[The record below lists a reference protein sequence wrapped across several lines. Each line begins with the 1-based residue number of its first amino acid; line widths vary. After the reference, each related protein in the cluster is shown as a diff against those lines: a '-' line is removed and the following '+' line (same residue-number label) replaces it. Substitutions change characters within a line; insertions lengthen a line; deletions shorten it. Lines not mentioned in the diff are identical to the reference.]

1 MNTSGPIDGAPSHAA
16 TATASDILPQVETYM
31 ENIAAATTTNHRK
44 LEALVDSTDCLTHTN
59 VVQHSTIN
67 FLRAEI
73 KQVMGWWN

>member
-1 MNTSGPIDGAPSHAA
+1 
-16 TATASDILPQVETYM
+16 M
-31 ENIAAATTTNHRK
+31 EKIAAATTTNHSK

-73 KQVMGWWN
+73 KQVMRWWNF